1 MDETSKE
8 KIKEAQLRLD
18 ELCEEY
24 GVNPFSVNR
33 RQGGDWKKLVQSM
46 CGLAPPEP
54 KKSGRKKKYTEEEI
68 LKVGQLL
75 DIMRSFGVLDD
86 EGNEIEPPLM
96 VKQTYKEGMKLIDD
110 EVTEE
115 AIRGLWNKYKA
126 LQKKRIEEL
135 SLEPHDDF

>member
-1 MDETSKE
+1 MDEVSQE
-8 KIKEAQLRLD
+8 QLKEAQTELNK
-18 ELCEEY
+18 LCEEY
-24 GVNPFSVNR
+24 GVKPFCIDR
-33 RQGGDWKKLVQSM
+33 RQGGDWKQLVQSM

-54 KKSGRKKKYTEEEI
+54 KKGGRKKKYTEEEI

-75 DIMRSFGVLDD
+75 NILRSFGLIDD
-86 EGNEIEPPLM
+86 KGNEIEPPLM

-115 AIRGLWNKYKA
+115 AIRGLWNKYKL
-126 LQKKRIEEL
+126 LQRKHIEEL